1 MIQTVVYDL
10 RVFLVFYSI
19 LVVLFSM
26 IFAVLG
32 VGNGNVKGKFKDFA
46 DDINKRTDLNKP
58 SIPNS
63 EYDNVGLF
71 VGTIF

>member
-1 MIQTVVYDL
+1 
-10 RVFLVFYSI
+10 
-19 LVVLFSM
+19 M

-32 VGNGNVKGKFKDFA
+32 VGNGNVRGKFKDFA

-63 EYDNVGLF
+63 EYNYVGLF
-71 VGTIF
+71 VGSIF

>member
-1 MIQTVVYDL
+1 MIQNVIYDL
-10 RVFLVFYSI
+10 RVFLLFYSI
-19 LVVLFSM
+19 LIVFFSM

-32 VGNGNVKGKFKDFA
+32 VGNGNVRGKFKDFA

-63 EYDNVGLF
+63 EYNYVGLF
-71 VGTIF
+71 VGSIF